1 MTSVN
6 TIRKKKLTITIS
18 SDLSGEI
25 DEIARGKEIPRSQLM
40 EEILRDW
47 LSESKKK
54 AIEKDIKAYYISLT
68 EEEKKENKEWSEAA
82 AESAERTWND

>member
-40 EEILRDW
+40 EEIMRDW

>member
-1 MTSVN
+1 MTTVN
-6 TIRKKKLTITIS
+6 TIRKAKITITIS

-25 DEIARGKEIPRSQLM
+25 DEIARGKEIPRSRLM

-54 AIEKDIKAYYISLT
+54 AIEKDIKAYYAALS
-68 EEEKKENKEWSEAA
+68 EEEKRENKEWAEAA
-82 AESAERTWND
+82 AESAERNWND